1 MGWLRE
7 FLPSRSLNSV
17 RVRNFELCVEKA
29 PGTRIIDQEPTDN
42 GQKLMV
48 RLAPDASLS
57 PALMQMLNTSHV
69 SIIEIS
75 TKEEA
80 AYLEVHIT

>member
-17 RVRNFELCVEKA
+17 RIRNFELCVEKA
-29 PGTRIIDQEPTDN
+29 SGTRIIDQEPTGS

-57 PALMQMLNTSHV
+57 PDLIQMLNTSHV
-69 SIIEIS
+69 SITEIS

-80 AYLEVHIT
+80 AYLELHIT